1 VHLSRPRVLPDLEL
15 QRFAL
20 GKAAEAVRVDVALVD
35 EHLRATREQAW
46 KATARRGLCARSGA
60 QAIRQ
65 PAVLACHACLAL
77 LPPAQLTSRSS
88 LSIVMKPKPF
98 WTSNHL
104 HVPLTRS
111 PAPVQKPRIGAN
123 MADLPDHIASAFAID
138 VDFAASAM
146 PTDRGVAIQRTQRV
160 LFALLPVFSICLP
173 RTCMYMHVCWV
184 RASGRV
190 QRCRVLQLPRDF
202 VFAATR

>member
-1 VHLSRPRVLPDLEL
+1 MHLSRPRVLPDLEL

-46 KATARRGLCARSGA
+46 EATARRGLCARSGA

-123 MADLPDHIASAFAID
+123 MADFPDHIASAFAID

-146 PTDRGVAIQRTQRV
+146 PTDRGVAIQRTQ
-160 LFALLPVFSICLP
+160 VFCSVSAGFSDVHAAPAC
-173 RTCMYMHVCWV
+173 TCTCVGCE
-184 RASGRV
+184 RADACSV
-190 QRCRVLQLPRDF
+190 ADRVLQLPRDF